1 MSKEMAL
8 SRDQAE
14 AFYADHK
21 DSEFF
26 ESLVDNMTRCVTL
39 SKSLNHKCIKQSK

>member
-1 MSKEMAL
+1 MSKEITL

-21 DSEFF
+21 DSDFF
-26 ESLVDNMTRCVTL
+26 EPLVDNMTRYV
-39 SKSLNHKCIKQSK
+39 